1 MLVCVFSLNC
11 CTISKIITLK
21 INTMDA
27 SILDQTE
34 AWIIAL
40 ILFTSMLIS
49 SFIGK
54 LTGNYIKNKENTEE
68 KSTETSALI
77 ALLFFLLAFTFGM
90 SGDRY
95 DSRRKIVVEEAN
107 TIGTAILRSDLYP
120 DSTRTLFR
128 KDFKEYVE
136 TRISYYEVRADAKG
150 ILKADS
156 LSQVISSK
164 LWKRATQLSH
174 DPANLAA
181 TQQMIPALNDM
192 IDITTSRLAGEKAKV
207 PQSILIMLFFL
218 ASIIAF
224 YGGYSEGRK
233 GKIDWLVQI
242 GFCLIVSLVVLF
254 TIDLDRPRRG
264 FVNLDVP
271 NQTIIDLRKNF

>member
-1 MLVCVFSLNC
+1 MNKYSL
-11 CTISKIITLK
+11 I
-21 INTMDA
+21 
-27 SILDQTE
+27 QTE
-34 AWIIAL
+34 AWVIAL
-40 ILFTSMLIS
+40 LLFTLMVIS

-54 LTGNYIKNKENTEE
+54 KTGSYIRSKKPSKE

-107 TIGTAILRSDLYP
+107 DIGTAILRSDLYP
-120 DSTRTLFR
+120 DSIRTLFR

-136 TRISYYEVRADAKG
+136 VRISYYETGPDLKG

-156 LSQVISSK
+156 LSQVISAK
-164 LWKRATQLSH
+164 LWKRAANLSK
-174 DPANLAA
+174 DPDNLAA
-181 TQQMIPALNDM
+181 TQQMIPALNTM
-192 IDITTSRLAGEKAKV
+192 IDVTTSRLSGEKAKV
-207 PQSILIMLFFL
+207 PQSILVMLFFL
-218 ASIIAF
+218 SIIIAF
-224 YGGYSEGRK
+224 YSGYSEGRN

-242 GFCLIVSLVVLF
+242 GFCLLVSLVVLF
-254 TIDLDRPRRG
+254 TLDLDRPRRG

-271 NQTIIDLRKNF
+271 NQTIIDLRKNFE

>member
-1 MLVCVFSLNC
+1 MDVSTLN
-11 CTISKIITLK
+11 
-21 INTMDA
+21 
-27 SILDQTE
+27 QTE
-34 AWIIAL
+34 AWVIAL
-40 ILFTSMLIS
+40 LLFILMIIS
-49 SFIGK
+49 SYIGK
-54 LTGNYIKNKENTEE
+54 LTGNYIRNKKHAEE
-68 KSTETSALI
+68 KLTETSGLI

-107 TIGTAILRSDLYP
+107 DIGTALLRSDLYA

-136 TRISYYEVRADAKG
+136 TRISYYQVGADVKG

-164 LWKRATQLSH
+164 LWKRASNLSK

-181 TQQMIPALNDM
+181 TQQMIPALNAM
-192 IDITTSRLAGEKAKV
+192 IDVTTSRLAGEKAKV
-207 PQSILIMLFFL
+207 PQSILVMLFFL
-218 ASIIAF
+218 ALISAF
-224 YGGYSEGRK
+224 YSGYSEGRK

-242 GFCLIVSLVVLF
+242 GFCLLVSLVVLF
-254 TIDLDRPRRG
+254 TLDLDRPRRG
-264 FVNLDVP
+264 FVNLDAP
-271 NQTIIDLRKNF
+271 NQTIIDLRKNFE

>member
-1 MLVCVFSLNC
+1 MNSN
-11 CTISKIITLK
+11 TLEH
-21 INTMDA
+21 
-27 SILDQTE
+27 TE
-34 AWIIAL
+34 AWVIAL
-40 ILFTSMLIS
+40 LLFTLMLIS
-49 SFIGK
+49 SFVGK
-54 LTGNYIKNKENTEE
+54 LIGNYIRRKNQTEE

-95 DSRRKIVVEEAN
+95 DSRRKVVIEEAN

-128 KDFKEYVE
+128 KDFKDYVE
-136 TRISYYEVRADAKG
+136 IRISYYKAGSDVKG

-156 LSQVISSK
+156 LSQIISAK
-164 LWKRATQLSH
+164 LWKRATNLSK
-174 DPANLAA
+174 DPSNLAA

-192 IDITTSRLAGEKAKV
+192 IDITTTRLSGEKAKV

-218 ASIIAF
+218 AIIISF

-242 GFCLIVSLVVLF
+242 GFCLLVSLVVLF
-254 TIDLDRPRRG
+254 TLDLDRPRRG
-264 FVNLDVP
+264 FVNLDGP
-271 NQTIIDLRKNF
+271 NQTIIDLRKNFN

>member
-1 MLVCVFSLNC
+1 MDVNILN
-11 CTISKIITLK
+11 
-21 INTMDA
+21 
-27 SILDQTE
+27 QTE
-34 AWIIAL
+34 AWVIAL
-40 ILFTSMLIS
+40 LLFIAMLIS
-49 SFIGK
+49 SYFGK
-54 LTGNYIKNKENTEE
+54 LTGNHIKNKKPNE
-68 KSTETSALI
+68 KKLAETSGLV

-95 DSRRKIVVEEAN
+95 DSRRKIVVDEAN
-107 TIGTAILRSDLYP
+107 NIGTAILRSDLYP

-128 KDFKEYVE
+128 NDFKEYVE
-136 TRISYYEVRADAKG
+136 TRIAYFQVGGDVKG

-164 LWKRATQLSH
+164 LWKRACNLAK

-181 TQQMIPALNDM
+181 TQQMIPALNAM
-192 IDITTSRLAGEKAKV
+192 IDVTTSRLAGEKAKV

-218 ASIIAF
+218 ALISAF

-233 GKIDWLVQI
+233 GKMDWLIQI
-242 GFCLIVSLVVLF
+242 GFCLLVSLVVLF
-254 TIDLDRPRRG
+254 TLDLDRPRRG

-271 NQTIIDLRKNF
+271 NETIIDLRKNFE

>member
-1 MLVCVFSLNC
+1 MDVNTLN
-11 CTISKIITLK
+11 
-21 INTMDA
+21 
-27 SILDQTE
+27 QTE
-34 AWIIAL
+34 AWVIAL
-40 ILFTSMLIS
+40 LLFILMLIS
-49 SFIGK
+49 SYVGK
-54 LTGNYIKNKENTEE
+54 FTGNYIRNKKQTEE
-68 KSTETSALI
+68 KLTETSGLI

-107 TIGTAILRSDLYP
+107 DIGTAILRSDLYP

-136 TRISYYEVRADAKG
+136 TRISYFQVGADVKG

-164 LWKRATQLSH
+164 LWKRACKLSK

-181 TQQMIPALNDM
+181 TQQMIPALNAM

-218 ASIIAF
+218 ALISAF
-224 YGGYSEGRK
+224 YSGYSEGRK
-233 GKIDWLVQI
+233 GRIDWLVQI
-242 GFCLIVSLVVLF
+242 GFCLLVSLVVLF
-254 TIDLDRPRRG
+254 TLDLDRPRRG
-264 FVNLDVP
+264 FVNLDLP
-271 NQTIIDLRKNF
+271 NQTIIDLRKNFE